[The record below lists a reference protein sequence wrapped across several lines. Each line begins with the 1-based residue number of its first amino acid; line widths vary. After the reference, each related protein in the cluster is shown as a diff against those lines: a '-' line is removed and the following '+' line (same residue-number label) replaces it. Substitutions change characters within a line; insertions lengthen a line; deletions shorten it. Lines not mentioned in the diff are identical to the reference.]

1 MLAPAV
7 TFITPQKAI
16 LKRALHPE
24 LNGKT
29 FPKIG
34 FALYV
39 DLVKISLKKKNNKPY
54 ILRYSGEA
62 LRLPSVI
69 YDRVN
74 SHRSMLGFPTL
85 TRI

>member
-1 MLAPAV
+1 MLAPVV

-16 LKRALHPE
+16 LKQALHPE

-39 DLVKISLKKKNNKPY
+39 DLAKISLKKNKPY
-54 ILRYSGEA
+54 LGLFKKRYLE
-62 LRLPSVI
+62 
-69 YDRVN
+69 
-74 SHRSMLGFPTL
+74 
-85 TRI
+85 

>member
-62 LRLPSVI
+62 LRLRIV
-69 YDRVN
+69 
-74 SHRSMLGFPTL
+74 TL
-85 TRI
+85 SEVETSK